1 MAESLLC
8 SPETI
13 TTLLIGYTPI
23 QDRKL
28 KKKECFKLDS
38 DKWTPSVPR
47 LGQEKMRCL
56 PGGSIPVLRCPE
68 CPGGIA
74 SILWDTSSSLGVSLL
89 RLSGAPFS
97 TVFSQQ
103 VPSPWQSGPL
113 LHRCFRWGNRAK
125 WHSLG
130 HTAKLRARD
139 PSRDVAPAHTAP
151 PFCLILPLCCPEA
164 GGFAEHADSED
175 VLTTESRPPTA
186 PLFYQECVRAVLGT
200 QRGRTCGHSGSGLAN
215 TWKHPSSDSWGER
228 PTISLQIS

>member
-1 MAESLLC
+1 MVSYVLKLILHVHTAIFKMDNQQRPTVSHRQLCSILCGSLGGRGVWGRTNTHLCTAESFCCPL
-8 SPETI
+8 ETI
-13 TTLLIGYTPI
+13 ATLLIGYTPI

-38 DKWTPSVPR
+38 DKWTPSAPR

-89 RLSGAPFS
+89 RLPGAPFS

-113 LHRCFRWGNRAK
+113 LHRCFR
-125 WHSLG
+125 
-130 HTAKLRARD
+130 
-139 PSRDVAPAHTAP
+139 
-151 PFCLILPLCCPEA
+151 
-164 GGFAEHADSED
+164 
-175 VLTTESRPPTA
+175 
-186 PLFYQECVRAVLGT
+186 
-200 QRGRTCGHSGSGLAN
+200 
-215 TWKHPSSDSWGER
+215 
-228 PTISLQIS
+228 

>member
-1 MAESLLC
+1 MEPAHCLVAAWVGGEFGGEWIHVYVHLSPFACMAESLLC

-113 LHRCFRWGNRAK
+113 LHRCFR
-125 WHSLG
+125 
-130 HTAKLRARD
+130 
-139 PSRDVAPAHTAP
+139 
-151 PFCLILPLCCPEA
+151 
-164 GGFAEHADSED
+164 
-175 VLTTESRPPTA
+175 
-186 PLFYQECVRAVLGT
+186 
-200 QRGRTCGHSGSGLAN
+200 
-215 TWKHPSSDSWGER
+215 
-228 PTISLQIS
+228 